1 MLCPVEEHL
10 ATAGAVT
17 TVQEHLGLAAQKA
30 EEENSL
36 LTVEEQL
43 AHIFCHKMQCCARKV
58 TERMLSQQLS
68 VWE

>member
-1 MLCPVEEHL
+1 M

-43 AHIFCHKMQCCARKV
+43 EHIFLYQDAVLHQEGDSENAV
-58 TERMLSQQLS
+58 TTAECLG
-68 VWE
+68 VV